1 MNNRNVYSEIRV
13 LQNKLNKNIEK
24 YGLSDKKTI
33 ELSEKI
39 DAYINYYYATIKER
53 QYPTGSEMFSYY
65 RISYDKLKELTI
77 EKEKFPSAEEW
88 NKYAKE
94 YGLLC
99 SESMK
104 YISMLDW
111 NYLRVKIN
119 REINIKIF

>member
-1 MNNRNVYSEIRV
+1 MRV

>member
-13 LQNKLNKNIEK
+13 LQNKLDKNIEK

-39 DAYINYYYATIKER
+39 DTYINYYYATIKER
-53 QYPTGSEMFSYY
+53 QYSTGSEMFLYY
-65 RISYDKLKELTI
+65 RMSYDKLKELTK
-77 EKEKFPSAEEW
+77 ENEKFPSAEEW
-88 NKYAKE
+88 NKYAKKHS
-94 YGLLC
+94 LLC

-119 REINIKIF
+119 REINLKIF

>member
-13 LQNKLNKNIEK
+13 LQNKLDKNIEK

-53 QYPTGSEMFSYY
+53 QYSTGSEMFLYY
-65 RISYDKLKELTI
+65 RMSYDKLKELTK
-77 EKEKFPSAEEW
+77 ENEKFPSAEEW
-88 NKYAKE
+88 NKYAKQNHF
-94 YGLLC
+94 LC

-119 REINIKIF
+119 REINLKIF